1 MFIDKHSIS
10 DIFLVLEKL
19 ISGRTDYEKTEKSL
33 KQLSKAYELNYDD
46 LINLY
51 NKMSLF
57 RMDLQRVG
65 GEEAYLKSDILWLQ
79 SELELLLECYRI
91 FQESGAS
98 VALISNSLSKGHLNV
113 FPKTKSQ
120 LQNTYYKLRNGQ
132 IALETTWKQKPGRKP
147 IQEVRIPFGLEK
159 EEVSKELEEAPK
171 RLEEVQSQQENGTAN
186 HKKNLVQLL
195 SGMINNFQVV
205 CDHNTKSEKKLY
217 QLIEGIYEL
226 SAMSAERTIIHQDV
240 EALKTEL
247 NMLRVENERLKQ
259 EKDELLEDIR
269 NMTDGINSF
278 IKSSDVDQLRGLS
291 HFINTCKRELN
302 KLGLYNDTSERNLKI
317 VVDGSGQVL
326 SISE

>member
-10 DIFLVLEKL
+10 DIVLALEKL
-19 ISGRTDYEKTEKSL
+19 ISGQTNYEKTKKAL
-33 KQLSKAYELNYDD
+33 KQLSQAYELNYDD
-46 LINLY
+46 LIGLY

-57 RMDLQRVG
+57 RMDVQRVG
-65 GEEAYLKSDILWLQ
+65 GEEAYLNSDILWLQ

-98 VALISNSLSKGHLNV
+98 VALISNSLSKDHLNV

-132 IALETTWKQKPGRKP
+132 ISLETTRKQKPGRKR
-147 IQEVRIPFGLEK
+147 IQEMCIPFGVEK
-159 EEVSKELEEAPK
+159 EEAPK
-171 RLEEVQSQQENGTAN
+171 KLEEVQSQQENAVAG

-195 SGMINNFQVV
+195 SGMINNFQVI
-205 CDHNTKSEKKLY
+205 CDHNTESEKKLY

-226 SAMSAERTIIHQDV
+226 STMSAERINIHQDV
-240 EALKTEL
+240 EGLKTEL
-247 NMLRVENERLKQ
+247 SMLRAENEKLKQ
-259 EKDELLEDIR
+259 EKEELLEDIR
-269 NMTDGINSF
+269 NMTEGINSF
-278 IKSSDVDQLRGLS
+278 IKSSDMDQLRGLS
-291 HFINTCKRELN
+291 HFISTCKQELN
-302 KLGLYNDTSERNLKI
+302 KLGLYNGTNERNLKI